1 MKYNKK
7 EYSVRDNFCKKLVNI
22 CFIPFSGNGINIC
35 RKWELGQCP
44 TIEECKE
51 KIRIDKEVRKNLQ
64 KRKGCNLPL

>member
-7 EYSVRDNFCKKLVNI
+7 EYIVRDIFCKKLVNI

-51 KIRIDKEVRKNLQ
+51 KLRIDKEVRKNLQ
-64 KRKGCNLPL
+64 RHKKDNLPL